1 MRLHRR
7 KEAGVV
13 VAVLWFACSS
23 FAQSPAVSSKDADY
37 AKAQQ
42 ERSER
47 VPAEVAH

>member
-1 MRLHRR
+1 MCLFH
-7 KEAGVV
+7 AGTAIALLQQAKTAEVM
-13 VAVLWFACSS
+13 AAH
-23 FAQSPAVSSKDADY
+23 